1 MQAKPCTLQQALNIK
16 NLLTGLTKFYR
27 PLKNILFRCGGGGV
41 GGGGGHPCTL
51 LLLVT
56 LLLSP
61 PVKQEF
67 QLLPY
72 IVQMPHKLGRSGH
85 ARECPPCMLDKRH
98 HWGKHAVLC
107 ELHIIV
113 AVGVSRVK

>member
-1 MQAKPCTLQQALNIK
+1 MQTKPCLLQQGVKHQKPSEGADLV
-16 NLLTGLTKFYR
+16 LQAF
-27 PLKNILFRCGGGGV
+27 LKNIPFRCGGGG

-67 QLLPY
+67 QPLPY

-98 HWGKHAVLC
+98 H
-107 ELHIIV
+107 
-113 AVGVSRVK
+113 